1 MKLLEK
7 IYSNRYAT
15 FDSMFIINNFG
26 NTIDNGV
33 DKDHG
38 DNAGSVLFIWNCEK
52 CSFESIKSLS
62 ESDAL
67 KLMKLS
73 IFNQWLL
80 YVLYYKYSTFRLL
93 ILDLMSYGTKI
104 QDTVKPR
111 NSGLQNSGKP
121 LNNGKSW
128 MINFAFKG
136 L

>member
-111 NSGLQNSGKP
+111 NSGLQNSENLQNSGQH
-121 LNNGKSW
+121 LNDQNDL
-128 MINFAFKG
+128 FY
-136 L
+136 

>member
-1 MKLLEK
+1 
-7 IYSNRYAT
+7 
-15 FDSMFIINNFG
+15 MFIINNFG

-111 NSGLQNSGKP
+111 NSGLQNSGNLQNSGQH
-121 LNNGKSW
+121 LNDQNDL
-128 MINFAFKG
+128 FY
-136 L
+136 